1 MMKDEDFLNITQG
14 LNTFYGMY
22 EFFYEKTDGNIKV
35 ALELTRIWWYG
46 INQGGKK

>member
-14 LNTFYGMY
+14 LNTFYAMY
-22 EFFYEKTDGNIKV
+22 EFFYEKTDNISV
-35 ALELTRIWWYG
+35 ALKLLRIWWYG